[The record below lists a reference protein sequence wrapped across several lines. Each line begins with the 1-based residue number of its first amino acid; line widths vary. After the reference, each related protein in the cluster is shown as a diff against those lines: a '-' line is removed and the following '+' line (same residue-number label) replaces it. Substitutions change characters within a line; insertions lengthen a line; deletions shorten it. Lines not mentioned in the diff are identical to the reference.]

1 MKITNNDVNHVAKLA
16 RLGLNNEES
25 LKYEKELNDV
35 LNFMD
40 KLDELDT
47 EGVEL
52 VEPVLR
58 SIRDIRILMLCHQ
71 PCDIL
76 KKLQT
81 ESVQIGAFCVAFID
95 AFLQLV

>member
-47 EGVEL
+47 EGVEPTSHVLDINNVFRADL
-52 VEPVLR
+52 VEASLDVEAILANAPDRDEDYFKVP
-58 SIRDIRILMLCHQ
+58 SIL
-71 PCDIL
+71 
-76 KKLQT
+76 
-81 ESVQIGAFCVAFID
+81 
-95 AFLQLV
+95 